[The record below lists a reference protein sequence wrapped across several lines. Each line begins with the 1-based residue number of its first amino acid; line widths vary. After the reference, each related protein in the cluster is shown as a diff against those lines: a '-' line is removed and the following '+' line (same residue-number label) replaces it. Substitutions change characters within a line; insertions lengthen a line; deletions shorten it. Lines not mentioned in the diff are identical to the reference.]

1 MTKAMPNSNPDAK
14 ADEATPRHRRAAV
27 PHAFDREVRR
37 IFRRLC
43 EPGSY
48 LARADKKDIGL
59 FVESNRWKK
68 PVATLEP
75 RMLQELEKLDLVGA
89 VESHQNAEIWR
100 PTPAGLSYYRRL
112 MARSHPF
119 RAQHQLITQKDIAH
133 EGQTM
138 RLDVNESETP
148 LGWLRRR
155 RGANG
160 RPLISAAQFEA
171 GERLRRD
178 FTLGHMTQ
186 RVTTDWSMQTGGG
199 SGRRAAPRDPSEIS
213 DRAITARQRFEAAM
227 KAVGPQLDEVLRM
240 VCCDLQGLED
250 AERKFGWP
258 QRSGKVVLTIAL
270 DRLVAH
276 YGLRRLAE

>member
-1 MTKAMPNSNPDAK
+1 MTKASPKSNATNADATQARPK
-14 ADEATPRHRRAAV
+14 RPAL
-27 PHAFDREVRR
+27 PHAFDREVKR
-37 IFRRLC
+37 IFRRLS

-48 LARADKKDIGL
+48 LARWDKKAFGL
-59 FVESNRWKK
+59 FVESNRWKN
-68 PVATLEP
+68 PVAALEP
-75 RMLQELEKLDLVGA
+75 RMLQELEKLDLIAA

-100 PTPAGLSYYRRL
+100 ATPAGLAYYRRL

-119 RAQHQLITQKDIAH
+119 RAQHQLITQKHVAH
-133 EGQTM
+133 EGQSM

-178 FTLGHMTQ
+178 YTLGHMTQ
-186 RVTTDWSMQTGGG
+186 RVTTDWSMQTSS
-199 SGRRAAPRDPSEIS
+199 SGKRSAPRDPSEIS

-227 KAVGPQLDEVLRM
+227 KGVGPQLDEVLRM
-240 VCCDLQGLED
+240 VCCDLEGLED

-270 DRLVAH
+270 DRLVSH
-276 YGLRRLAE
+276 YGLQRLAE